1 MKRMGSGVRRGSSG
15 MEEVE
20 GLKATRL
27 TVNKHTLNIVVWFH
41 ELMFDD
47 FSGLIIFFHRWML

>member
-1 MKRMGSGVRRGSSG
+1 

-27 TVNKHTLNIVVWFH
+27 TVNRHTLNIVVWFH
-41 ELMFDD
+41 EMTFDD
-47 FSGLIIFFHRWML
+47 FSGLNIFFHRWML